1 MDNSKGE
8 ATKMPS
14 IFEVEK
20 EKRRVVQS
28 LLLLFSEKIRAS
40 CSFQPGGAWRRLG
53 AATRALSQRS
63 LRINGSILPITIVRK
78 LNQQG
83 FLALPK
89 KKKERKKERN
99 TGIIFPNFKIFR
111 EPWAVKGTLDA
122 WRL

>member
-8 ATKMPS
+8 AMKMPS

-20 EKRRVVQS
+20 EKRRMVQS
-28 LLLLFSEKIRAS
+28 LLLSFSEKIRAS

-63 LRINGSILPITIVRK
+63 LRIKGSILPITIVRK

-83 FLALPK
+83 FLALSK
-89 KKKERKKERN
+89 KKKKKKRN
-99 TGIIFPNFKIFR
+99 NGIIFPNFKIVR
-111 EPWAVKGTLDA
+111 QPWAVKGTLDA